1 MMPMH
6 AVLMSLLLAGVAS
19 PFARADGGGDRLE
32 LENTWVRVWRETLA
46 PHEKTAMSAHLPSVL
61 VYLTDARERVSSAD
75 GRTRDVVQAAG
86 SVAYRDAGTYSAE
99 NTSAAAS
106 EVIVVELKPGA
117 PASPAVELDPVK
129 LDPKYHTVPLEND
142 RVRVLRTVLEPGVKS
157 PQHEHPHYVVVYLT
171 ELHTTMQLADGRVV
185 DNPRRPGD
193 VAWRDRMKHVTEN
206 VGPKTAVEIQVE
218 VK

>member
-1 MMPMH
+1 MLH
-6 AVLMSLLLAGVAS
+6 VILSLLLGIPAQPPAA
-19 PFARADGGGDRLE
+19 PARGDTLE
-32 LENTWVRVWRETLA
+32 LENTWVRVWRSKRA
-46 PHEKTAMSAHLPSVL
+46 PHEKTPAAPHLPSVL
-61 VYLTDARERVSSAD
+61 VYLTDAHQRLSRAD
-75 GRTRDVVQAAG
+75 GRPSDVSQQAG
-86 SVAYRDAGTYSAE
+86 SVSFRDAGSYGEE
-99 NTSAAAS
+99 NLSKAAT
-106 EVIVVELKPGA
+106 EVIVIELKPGA
-117 PASPAVELDPVK
+117 PSSPPVALDPVR
-129 LDPKYHTVPLEND
+129 LDPKYHTVPFEND

-206 VGPKTAVEIQVE
+206 VGPRTAVEIQVE